1 MFGREK
7 GTPTM
12 VDKPGAG
19 EPGASSDA
27 DRSVSELLSDAT
39 GNLSRLVR
47 LELRLAKLEA
57 KHDAVRI
64 GKGIGEFLAAAVILH
79 IFLILLSVTA
89 GFGIYEIFGLPAWAS
104 LGIVTLFYLL
114 VALVFVLIA
123 VINFRR
129 RQGLARTAVTSSRL
143 MAIIRGEVRPPKGG
157 ATAVTDTEEPAE
169 APARSGR

>member
-1 MFGREK
+1 GATCPLTGVTKPEPWVLRAGRVTGGRACARMRRIIRVFGREK

-27 DRSVSELLSDAT
+27 DRSVSDLLSDAT

-64 GKGIGEFLAAAVILH
+64 GKGIAEFLVAAVILH
-79 IFLILLSVTA
+79 IFVILLSVTV
-89 GFGIYEIFGLPAWAS
+89 GFGLHEIFGLPAWAA
-104 LGIVTLFYLL
+104 LGIVTLIYLL
-114 VALVFVLIA
+114 VALVFV
-123 VINFRR
+123 
-129 RQGLARTAVTSSRL
+129 
-143 MAIIRGEVRPPKGG
+143 
-157 ATAVTDTEEPAE
+157 
-169 APARSGR
+169 

>member
-27 DRSVSELLSDAT
+27 DRSVSDLLSDAT

-64 GKGIGEFLAAAVILH
+64 GKGIAEFLAAAVILH
-79 IFLILLSVTA
+79 IFVILVSVTA
-89 GFGIYEIFGLPAWAS
+89 GFGLHEIFGLPAWSAM
-104 LGIVTLFYLL
+104 GIVTLFYLL

-129 RQGLARTAVTSSRL
+129 RQGLARTALTSSRL
-143 MAIIRGEVRPPKGG
+143 MAIIRGEVRPPKEGDG
-157 ATAVTDTEEPAE
+157 AVAATEATGE
-169 APARSGR
+169 APAPSGR